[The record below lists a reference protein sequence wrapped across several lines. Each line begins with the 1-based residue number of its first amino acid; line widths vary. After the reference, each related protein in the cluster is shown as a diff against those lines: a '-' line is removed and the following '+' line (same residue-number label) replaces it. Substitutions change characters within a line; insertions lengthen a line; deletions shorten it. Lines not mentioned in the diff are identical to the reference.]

1 MTAKPTKGRIRPLL
15 SGLILRSQTD
25 ERLGLLAG
33 AGNEQAF
40 STIYER
46 YQREL
51 GSHARRIVRA
61 DRADDL
67 VQHAMLAAWTAL
79 LGGTEISDLRAWLHR
94 VVHNAALDT
103 VTRRGYDDS
112 DIPYSAIAPARIDE
126 LAEGR
131 LSAASALAAIAA
143 LPESQRR
150 ALTLTAVEG
159 RSGHDAALEMGISE
173 SAMRQLVYRARSG
186 VRGAI
191 TALVPLPLIS
201 RLVEAAGAPPAAIAV
216 GAAGGGA
223 ASVAKIVGAIGIA
236 AATVGAPMRSE
247 ATTSQ
252 DMPRAR
258 AAAAWRRPRR
268 RNATTRPRSGFS
280 APRSSSPRRPRPC
293 TPPAGSPAPSSK
305 PAGRTVRQS
314 LPRTDRQSVPRTDRQ
329 VVVRVGHGNR
339 APATTRPINQ
349 GLGTRRAGPTVSS
362 PEPSNRP
369 RPPLTQ
375 PALHPARAPVSS
387 RSKAPKPAPVP
398 RPANPTR
405 IRHPHSRTANSA
417 AGRPIRRLEPLS
429 AAVADARS
437 PQGECERAGQNRCAG
452 RHPSHVVAGMA
463 AVQPANPAGCRSG
476 SAENDARRVMR
487 MSR

>member
-112 DIPYSAIAPARIDE
+112 DIPYSAIAPARTDE

-236 AATVGAPMRSE
+236 AATVGATH
-247 ATTSQ
+247 ALGGHHQ
-252 DMPRAR
+252 PRHA
-258 AAAAWRRPRR
+258 P
-268 RNATTRPRSGFS
+268 S
-280 APRSSSPRRPRPC
+280 PRSSSLASTTPAERDHQAAFRVQRP
-293 TPPAGSPAPSSK
+293 
-305 PAGRTVRQS
+305 
-314 LPRTDRQSVPRTDRQ
+314 SVNERST
-329 VVVRVGHGNR
+329 
-339 APATTRPINQ
+339 PATPY
-349 GLGTRRAGPTVSS
+349 
-362 PEPSNRP
+362 
-369 RPPLTQ
+369 
-375 PALHPARAPVSS
+375 
-387 RSKAPKPAPVP
+387 
-398 RPANPTR
+398 
-405 IRHPHSRTANSA
+405 A
-417 AGRPIRRLEPLS
+417 AGRKAGTQQQAGGQDRPSVVAQDRSSVGAQNRSSGRGQSGSWQSGSGNNTTHQSRSQHTAGGAHGQQSGTQQQAAPTAHTAS
-429 AAVADARS
+429 AAPSASTGQQSQQS
-437 PQGECERAGQNRCAG
+437 PQASPGTSSGQ
-452 RHPSHVVAGMA
+452 PD
-463 AVQPANPAGCRSG
+463 ANPS
-476 SAENDARRVMR
+476 SALQNGQLGGG
-487 MSR
+487 